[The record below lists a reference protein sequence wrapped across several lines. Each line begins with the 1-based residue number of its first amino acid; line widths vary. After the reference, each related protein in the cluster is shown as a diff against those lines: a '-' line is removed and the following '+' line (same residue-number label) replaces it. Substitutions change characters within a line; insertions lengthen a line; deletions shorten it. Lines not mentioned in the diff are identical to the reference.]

1 MSPVSPVSPVVT
13 DPAELP
19 VLFQDALNAGDV
31 DGVLALFAPGAG
43 MRTVTGE
50 QITGSEALRA
60 EIGGTVTARGR
71 LTNVSRLA
79 LVGADTALLVTDW
92 TLEVDG
98 PGGGRLAPTGTT
110 ANVARRGADGGWRF
124 TLLNPLGTA

>member
-1 MSPVSPVSPVVT
+1 MSHVIT

-19 VLFQDALNAGDV
+19 MLFQDALNVGDV

-50 QITGSEALRA
+50 LVVGADALRA
-60 EIGGTVTARGR
+60 EIGGTVAARGR
-71 LTNVSRLA
+71 LTNVQRHA

-92 TLEVDG
+92 TMEIDG
-98 PGGGRLAPTGTT
+98 PDGERIAPTGTT
-110 ANVARRGADGGWRF
+110 ANIARRDADGGWRF